1 MLALGKTYNLTTEL
15 AIFKKQYRMKLHP
28 DASNAYSIQSYSAE
42 GVVVNG
48 KLQAGPMK
56 LCAIQGPQTWSA
68 DVFEDL
74 TQDAFDELLAYKP
87 ELVIFG
93 SGERL
98 RFPKPEWQVGLMQR
112 RVGLETMDTQAA
124 CRTYNIL
131 AGEGRKVAAALL
143 IEASAS
149 KN

>member
-1 MLALGKTYNLTTEL
+1 LSLGKTYNLTTEL

-93 SGERL
+93 SGQRL
-98 RFPKPEWQVGLMQR
+98 KFPSPKLLQGLIRQGIG
-112 RVGLETMDTQAA
+112 VETMDSGAA
-124 CRTYNIL
+124 CRTFNVL
-131 AGEGRKVAAALL
+131 AGEGRHVVLAYLPL
-143 IEASAS
+143 SEA
-149 KN
+149 

>member
-1 MLALGKTYNLTTEL
+1 MLSLGKTYNLTTEL

-93 SGERL
+93 SGQRL
-98 RFPKPEWQVGLMQR
+98 KFPSPKLLQGLIRQGIG
-112 RVGLETMDTQAA
+112 VETMDSGAA
-124 CRTYNIL
+124 CRTFNVL
-131 AGEGRKVAAALL
+131 AGEGRHVVLAYLPL
-143 IEASAS
+143 NEA
-149 KN
+149 